1 MVDPEKQNRA
11 LHALQRVLVFTRAMA
26 LDGQGSERIA
36 AVLDWAEVLPKLLA
50 SEQNQTCEFRDAL
63 NAIAEKEPC
72 FKAAV
77 SAFDWPEPI
86 RW

>member
-26 LDGQGSERIA
+26 LDGQCTDRIA
-36 AVLDWAEVLPKLLA
+36 AVLDWAELLPKLIA
-50 SEQNQTCEFRDAL
+50 CEQDKTGEFRDAL
-63 NAIAEKEPC
+63 RAIAEKEPS

-77 SAFDWPEPI
+77 SAFDWPEPV